1 MFRFTIRDV
10 LWLTAVVALAVGWF
24 VEHRATE
31 RRFATQEARLAAQ
44 ETAHK
49 KDIAALNTALKTG
62 LKGVQN
68 EVRRIKR

>member
-10 LWLTAVVALAVGWF
+10 LWLTVVVALAVGWF

-31 RRFATQEARLAAQ
+31 RRFAAQEAKLAAQ
-44 ETAHK
+44 GAAHK
-49 KDIAALNTALKTG
+49 REMAALNTALKSG
-62 LKGVQN
+62 LNSVRN

>member
-10 LWLTAVVALAVGWF
+10 LWLTVVVGLAVGWF

-31 RRFATQEARLAAQ
+31 RRFAAQEAKLAAQ
-44 ETAHK
+44 EAAQK
-49 KDIAALNTALKTG
+49 IDMAALNTALKSG
-62 LKGVQN
+62 LNSVRN